1 MAIIGAFERSEE
13 GYVGEIQTMTIN
25 TEAKFIVNNKNGNER
40 APDFKV
46 VVENLEIGAA
56 WKATSKG
63 DEERDFLRVELV
75 DPSFAQPIRAAL
87 FFNDKGACA
96 SLKWHR

>member
-63 DEERDFLRVELV
+63 DEERDFLRVELD

-87 FFNDKGACA
+87 FINDKGACA